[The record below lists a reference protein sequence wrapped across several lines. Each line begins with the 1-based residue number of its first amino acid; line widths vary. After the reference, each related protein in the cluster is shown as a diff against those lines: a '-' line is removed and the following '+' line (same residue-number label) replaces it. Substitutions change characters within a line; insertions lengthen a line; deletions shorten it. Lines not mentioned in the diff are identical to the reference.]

1 MNCHP
6 YIHITY
12 ISYHFY
18 HEFTLSMQQN
28 HSPLGYATE
37 KKELLTEIF
46 HSPEV
51 SEKIKTN
58 KNFSDGS

>member
-6 YIHITY
+6 YIHITF

-28 HSPLGYATE
+28 HSPLGHTTE
-37 KKELLTEIF
+37 KKRVANRNFSFT
-46 HSPEV
+46 S
-51 SEKIKTN
+51 SERKN
-58 KNFSDGS
+58 KN